1 MFGDTIVAVDESGG
15 GRDAIAL
22 ALRLIVSDGKL
33 TLVHVLTTPPWA
45 QLSPGPASEAAE
57 RRGPSSRVSAD
68 ELLRH
73 ARDET
78 GIALRRATIA
88 MKCVTSSSVGA
99 V

>member
-22 ALRLIVSDGKL
+22 ALRLIAPDGKL

-57 RRGPSSRVSAD
+57 RPRSVEQGERAD

-78 GIALRRATIA
+78 GIALHRATPQ
-88 MKCVTSSSVGA
+88 
-99 V
+99 